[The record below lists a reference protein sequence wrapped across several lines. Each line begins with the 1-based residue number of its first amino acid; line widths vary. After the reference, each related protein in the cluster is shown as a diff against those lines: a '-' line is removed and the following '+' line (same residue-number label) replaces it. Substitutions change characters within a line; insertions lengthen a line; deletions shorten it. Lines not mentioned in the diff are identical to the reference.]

1 MGQKIHP
8 LTFRQHNCFKSVVDV
23 NLKNLN
29 FRTRFQQEIEL
40 RRLFLKLFNTNQIL
54 SQDISIE
61 QSLRSGFVVRVKFLA
76 FKNITSLFLPFQK
89 KKFVSKKALTV
100 ASLRQKRKYSLRKIR
115 GVSFL
120 GLQTVQKPQ
129 YRDFLLR
136 KSKKL
141 LAFSAMNKSG
151 WFPVSFLFTSPALR
165 FLSNK
170 KFLRLFS
177 SLFRSLYRQR
187 SQKKFSLLVLLGLLS
202 CSSGTWASLMSSVI
216 SKSFFRTR
224 KHMPIFRFYK
234 KLFTLI
240 YQTNQSF
247 SDVSGLNFSVS
258 GRFDKRPRTKTYQL
272 AKGSLLKQQIK
283 GNIDYGS
290 SHGVTKNGV
299 FGIKFFVRLK

>member
-8 LTFRQHNCFKSVVDV
+8 LSFRQHNSLKAIVDI

-40 RRLFLKLFNTNQIL
+40 RRILLKLFNTNQIL

-89 KKFVSKKALTV
+89 KKQVFKNILTV
-100 ASLRQKRKYSLRKIR
+100 PSSRQKKQYFLRKFR
-115 GVSFL
+115 RTSASS
-120 GLQTVQKPQ
+120 LQAQTFSS
-129 YRDFLLR
+129 YRHFLLKR
-136 KSKKL
+136 SKIL
-141 LAFSAMNKSG
+141 LAFSSLGQSG

-165 FLSNK
+165 FFSNK
-170 KFLRLFS
+170 SFVRLFS
-177 SLFRSLYRQR
+177 NLFRSLYRQR
-187 SQKKFSLLVLLGLLS
+187 SQKKFFLLVLLGLLA

-240 YQTNQSF
+240 YQTNSSF
-247 SDVSGLNFSVS
+247 SDVAGLSFSVS
-258 GRFDKRPRTKTYQL
+258 GRFDKRPRTKRYQL
-272 AKGSLLKQQIK
+272 TKGSLLKQQIK
-283 GNIDYGS
+283 GKINYGS
-290 SHGVTKNGV
+290 AHGVTKNGV